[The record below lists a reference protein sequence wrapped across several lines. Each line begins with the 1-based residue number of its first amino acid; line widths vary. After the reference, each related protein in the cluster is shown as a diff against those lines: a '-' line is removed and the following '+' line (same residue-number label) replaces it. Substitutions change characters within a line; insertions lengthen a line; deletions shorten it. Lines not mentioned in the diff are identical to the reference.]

1 MEKRRNNRGKRKP
14 GRPTTKVVTWADIF
28 ADFKK
33 TFPTRSKNAPDFQ
46 PYSYAT
52 IKLYFTDG
60 KRMLYNYDTKK
71 LTELR

>member
-1 MEKRRNNRGKRKP
+1 M
-14 GRPTTKVVTWADIF
+14 
-28 ADFKK
+28 
-33 TFPTRSKNAPDFQ
+33 SKNVPDFQ

-71 LTELR
+71 LTHLE